1 MEDFSA
7 FTRGERALLEALNRR
22 GVRFMLVGLSAAVL
36 QGANTGT
43 RDIDLWFEDPSDV
56 RIVQAVREVGGFW
69 VSGSFGLRPPQ
80 IGGDAVGDR
89 LDVVTHMH
97 GLGTFAQELQNTTEI
112 VVDDVPLRVL
122 SLSRI
127 VASKRAA
134 GRKKDLAVIPA
145 LEEAIAATEGIP
157 EPRSSSSSGS

>member
-7 FTRGERALLEALNRR
+7 FTKGERALLEALNRH

-43 RDIDLWFEDPSDV
+43 RDIDIWFEEASDP
-56 RIVQAVREVGGFW
+56 RIDRAVREAGGFW
-69 VSGSFGLRPPQ
+69 ISGSFGMRPPQ

-97 GLGTFAQELQNTTEI
+97 GLGTFEQELLNTVEI
-112 VVDDVPLRVL
+112 VVDAIPLRVL
-122 SLSRI
+122 RLQRI

-145 LEEAIAATEGIP
+145 LEEALAATEESVDP
-157 EPRSSSSSGS
+157 DEDDEP

>member
-1 MEDFSA
+1 MDDFSA
-7 FTRGERALLEALNRR
+7 FTQGERAVLEALNRR

-36 QGANTGT
+36 QGANTAT
-43 RDIDLWFEDPSDV
+43 RDIDIWFEDTSDL
-56 RIVQAVREVGGFW
+56 RIDQAVREAGGFW
-69 VSGSFGLRPPQ
+69 VSGSFGMRPPQ

-112 VVDDVPLRVL
+112 VIDGIPLRVL
-122 SLSRI
+122 ALERI

-134 GRKKDLAVIPA
+134 GRTKDIAVIPA
-145 LEEAIAATEGIP
+145 LEEALAARGDAGEGGKP
-157 EPRSSSSSGS
+157 STGK